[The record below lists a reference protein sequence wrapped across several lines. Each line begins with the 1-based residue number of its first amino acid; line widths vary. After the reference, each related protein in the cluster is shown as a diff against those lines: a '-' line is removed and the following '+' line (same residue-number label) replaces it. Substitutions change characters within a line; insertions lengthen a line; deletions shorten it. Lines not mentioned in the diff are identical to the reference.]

1 MFSSHATTTWH
12 FWHLVTRLGEAQVAL
27 PLALL
32 MAASRARHAE
42 TRPGAFQWIALL
54 AIAVLVTAAT
64 KLAFIGWGI
73 GSPALNFTGISGH
86 TMFAAAIYPPLLSAL
101 ASGRSARTR
110 HLAVGAGCIVA
121 LLVGVSRVVLATHSV
136 SEVLAG
142 WLAGGLVSVAVV
154 GRGMS
159 VPARL
164 DVIIVAVA
172 ALWMTLMPAAAPT
185 FDTHSLVTRMAL
197 QLSGHERPYTRR
209 ALLARRGDAAAR

>member
-1 MFSSHATTTWH
+1 
-12 FWHLVTRLGEAQVAL
+12 
-27 PLALL
+27 
-32 MAASRARHAE
+32 
-42 TRPGAFQWIALL
+42 
-54 AIAVLVTAAT
+54 
-64 KLAFIGWGI
+64 
-73 GSPALNFTGISGH
+73 
-86 TMFAAAIYPPLLSAL
+86 MFAAAIYPPLLSAL

-185 FDTHSLVTRMAL
+185 FDTHALVTRMAL